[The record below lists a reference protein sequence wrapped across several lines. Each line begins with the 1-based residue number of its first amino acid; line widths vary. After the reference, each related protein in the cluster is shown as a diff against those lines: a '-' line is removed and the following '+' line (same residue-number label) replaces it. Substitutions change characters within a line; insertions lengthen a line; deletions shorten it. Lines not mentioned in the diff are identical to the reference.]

1 MEIEIDIDENNL
13 EEEKYIKNIRKKK
26 ILSVEFFKNIYNTFV
41 EEKSQTVDN
50 YKDYKI
56 EKIDTYNIM
65 KCIDDNINDE
75 NSRYLLL
82 GIQPSLAILIY
93 QNIKK
98 NEYD

>member
-1 MEIEIDIDENNL
+1 
-13 EEEKYIKNIRKKK
+13 
-26 ILSVEFFKNIYNTFV
+26 
-41 EEKSQTVDN
+41 
-50 YKDYKI
+50 
-56 EKIDTYNIM
+56 M

-98 NEYD
+98 TMNMIKRVSLFEGSLFVNDEGMAYQYRLLNDIQEYAKKEDGHILFLYFFTI

>member
-1 MEIEIDIDENNL
+1 
-13 EEEKYIKNIRKKK
+13 
-26 ILSVEFFKNIYNTFV
+26 
-41 EEKSQTVDN
+41 
-50 YKDYKI
+50 
-56 EKIDTYNIM
+56 M